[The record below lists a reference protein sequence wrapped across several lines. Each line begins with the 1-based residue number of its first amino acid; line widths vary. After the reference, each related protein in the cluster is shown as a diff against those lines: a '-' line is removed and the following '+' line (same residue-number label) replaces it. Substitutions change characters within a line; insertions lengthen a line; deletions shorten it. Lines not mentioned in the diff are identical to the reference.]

1 MIGLLFYDNFLFNSQ
16 KSVFNY
22 VKSLFF
28 EFVKMSKM
36 CFFTTFLLII

>member
-28 EFVKMSKM
+28 EFVKCQK
-36 CFFTTFLLII
+36 CAVLRLFY